1 MVWKPSFCFR
11 PAIPEWTTGENRP
24 SFAIRLT
31 GSAGRPILTFKNWIV
46 RSPSSGNSRTH
57 RPTIIASSARD
68 FENSSRWRKTSPWWA
83 KPSDGNQAEELAA
96 KLQPDVILMD
106 IKMPVKNGSAAA
118 EAILKEQPDIGIVI
132 LTMYDEDEH
141 LQRALKAGARSYLLK
156 TANSRDVI
164 AAVRA
169 VHSGQSMIDTNM
181 TAKLVDQVRRMN
193 EGAHSDG
200 PGLTEK
206 ETAVL
211 KLLGTGFS
219 NKQIARELNYSE
231 STVKNRL
238 SIIFEKI
245 GVQDR
250 TQAAIFA
257 GSHRPAQA
265 RRRRLELLLQHGQ
278 ADP

>member
-1 MVWKPSFCFR
+1 M
-11 PAIPEWTTGENRP
+11 
-24 SFAIRLT
+24 AIRVL
-31 GSAGRPILTFKNWIV
+31 
-46 RSPSSGNSRTH
+46 
-57 RPTIIASSARD
+57 IADDHSLFRQGL
-68 FENSSRWRKTSPWWA
+68 RKLLEMEEDISVVGEA
-83 KPSDGNQAEELAA
+83 NDGIQAEELAA

-118 EAILKEQPDIGIVI
+118 EAILKERPEIGIVI
-132 LTMYDEDEH
+132 LTMYDGEEH
-141 LQRALKAGARSYLLK
+141 LQKALKAGARSYLLK

-193 EGAHSDG
+193 EGSPSDG

-257 GSHRPAQA
+257 VRTG
-265 RRRRLELLLQHGQ
+265 LLKL
-278 ADP
+278 DEDD